1 MHIRCRTKPTAA
13 TADREDKEKRRR
25 GRKQIDIE
33 NRQAKMLYRLPVVYA
48 SFFILCT
55 TIPKMLFF
63 GSVKESVQS
72 RGSVAIA
79 TL

>member
-13 TADREDKEKRRR
+13 TAEREEKEKRRK

-33 NRQAKMLYRLPVVYA
+33 NRQAKMLYRLPAVYA

-63 GSVKESVQS
+63 GSVQESVQK
-72 RGSVAIA
+72 RGIVAIA
-79 TL
+79 TS